1 MKESSDSIHMRLLEV
16 RTVHWIQCKDQ
27 HHLPAYPTTSQLP
40 RLPGYPGL
48 PYSIPA
54 ITSNTWAIPEPSLV
68 YTTTYKDTIT
78 SWIVLE
84 RKEERN
90 PRSKVTKPLPSK
102 EEVDTERVG
111 VYPRRSGLG
120 HRGEM
125 GETNKCQD
133 RYTCKLENE

>member
-1 MKESSDSIHMRLLEV
+1 MIDRMKESSDCIHMRLLEV

-90 PRSKVTKPLPSK
+90 PRSKVTNPLPSSHHTTFPLTTSPSNGQ
-102 EEVDTERVG
+102 VDDISDTCG
-111 VYPRRSGLG
+111 SFS
-120 HRGEM
+120 
-125 GETNKCQD
+125 ETSPA
-133 RYTCKLENE
+133 